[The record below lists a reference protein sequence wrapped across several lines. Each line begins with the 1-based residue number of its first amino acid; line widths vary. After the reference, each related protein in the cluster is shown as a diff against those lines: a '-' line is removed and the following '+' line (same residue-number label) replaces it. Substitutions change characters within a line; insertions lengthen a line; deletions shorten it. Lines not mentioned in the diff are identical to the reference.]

1 MRRGRWFLPDT
12 PDVLG
17 MLGSQLSVTNEALRA
32 LAAWAGGDAGAA
44 RTVREAEPR
53 GDAAKRALLESLRD
67 SFVTPIEPEDL
78 FTLSRSIDWILDHS
92 RDLIEESEAMQ
103 VPPDSG
109 IAEMAGWL
117 SEAGTH
123 LERAI
128 AMLGEDGD
136 AATAAADAAIK
147 SERRLE
153 HAYFQGMAGLLEVA
167 DQRVRI
173 SQRELYRRCLRIGE
187 TVIDVG
193 ERIVYAVVK
202 QS

>member
-1 MRRGRWFLPDT
+1 MSRGRWFLPET

-44 RTVREAEPR
+44 TTVREAEPR

-78 FTLSRSIDWILDHS
+78 FALSRSIDWILDHS

-109 IAEMAGWL
+109 IAEMAGRL
-117 SEAGTH
+117 SEAGIH
-123 LERAI
+123 LERAV
-128 AMLGEDGD
+128 ALLGEDGD